1 MKQKRGCK
9 LWRHFGGV
17 PTCTT
22 LVLVCALALSLTT
35 SPARA
40 AKQGLTIASCGDI
53 PSILVYGIT
62 ARRVSCL
69 AARRVA
75 RQWGSQC
82 AQIRTGSC
90 LTTSHFYCRY
100 RDTAYE
106 AGAIR
111 CVYELDLRKAMT
123 AQRAVRFSTGS

>member
-1 MKQKRGCK
+1 VTSAPKSPVAHHRRALALLGASA
-9 LWRHFGGV
+9 
-17 PTCTT
+17 
-22 LVLVCALALSLTT
+22 LVLVLIFTVHTASGSSASYAG
-35 SPARA
+35 SV
-40 AKQGLTIASCGDI
+40 ISCGDI
-53 PSILVYGIT
+53 PSRLIFGIS
-62 ARRVSCL
+62 ARRLSC
-69 AARRVA
+69 ATARRVA

-111 CVYELDLRKAMT
+111 CVYESDLRRSMT
-123 AQRAVRFSTGS
+123 TQRAVRFSTGT